1 MTHNVICLC
10 YALLPD
16 SSKLFLMTLWCI
28 LNSIGSGCFLFCC
41 PCPPALIFFCVLA
54 FFLLLLIGSK
64 LLSNSSVLCSVRGF
78 ASWMLD
84 QPFTSHSLWFCP
96 LPRRISCSQFLA
108 VLVGFKL
115 PFSGPRVRLHSSHT
129 SLDPALFP
137 HSSHSQGIFF
147 PSSGCG

>member
-1 MTHNVICLC
+1 MLC
-10 YALLPD
+10 TASGQFQAVSHDLVVYSQHHWVRMLPLLLSLP
-16 SSKLFLMTLWCI
+16 S
-28 LNSIGSGCFLFCC
+28 C
-41 PCPPALIFFCVLA
+41 PHFFCVLA
-54 FFLLLLIGSK
+54 FFVLLLIGSK